1 MMVIHEHLRKLA
13 RMGKDEY
20 LKIIPYDDT
29 MRWPE
34 GRRDELVKMNV
45 LVETQPNTAI
55 RCNKCAEECDI
66 DPIMRKRPDGR
77 TVWVAGCPEDGSLV
91 FFDTERF
98 QQWQINIDR
107 LAELGY
113 EWTPLADKEMSTE
126 DVGGLMGI
134 SRSSVSNLVN
144 SGLLQDNGLAGQKR
158 KVMESS
164 VIQYMFTKGDMV
176 ANEDTQKSKY

>member
-1 MMVIHEHLRKLA
+1 MMVVHEHLRKLA

-98 QQWQINIDR
+98 RQWQINIDR

-113 EWTPLADKEMSTE
+113 EWTPLTDKELSTQE
-126 DVGGLMGI
+126 VGGLIGHEKGT
-134 SRSSVSNLVN
+134 VSKLVN
-144 SGLLQDNGLAGQKR
+144 SGQLEDNGQMGQRR
-158 KVMESS
+158 KVMASS
-164 VIQYMFTKGDMV
+164 VVRYLQKQGKLVDR
-176 ANEDTQKSKY
+176 DTGEPLNI